1 MGNLLEQHR
10 EELISACAA
19 AQVDALYAF
28 GSILTDHF
36 SATSDLD
43 FIVSIAE
50 KDPLVYTELY
60 FQLKLDLER
69 IFQREIDLLEEK
81 AIRNP
86 LFREKV
92 DKEKQLIYARGDY
105 SLAQ

>member
-1 MGNLLEQHR
+1 MSR
-10 EELISACAA
+10 
-19 AQVDALYAF
+19 
-28 GSILTDHF
+28 LTDFGIH
-36 SATSDLD
+36 
-43 FIVSIAE
+43 AE
-50 KDPLVYTELY
+50 KDPLAYTELY
-60 FQLKLDLER
+60 FQLKFDLER

-86 LFREKV
+86 LFRENV